1 MKAPL
6 AFPFP
11 FSRKAT
17 FHFSLLRLSW
27 VPPCP
32 PFQLGF
38 ITGRARHCIEFHKLR
53 GAMVSPPAF
62 AAAVAVVAVLL
73 CASAAAN
80 PAGGPHMADLSVLL
94 PPRMTKPVEYR
105 LIGGDGCFSW
115 YSSVAVLC
123 PHFFASV
130 LCVIARCGVPFCDM
144 RCSVGFVECLHVW
157 LLLQLV
163 IMDGLCFVICSML
176 LLASDSGPDVNHGEP
191 TG

>member
-1 MKAPL
+1 MKVPF

-123 PHFFASV
+123 PHFFCFGALRDRSLWSAV
-130 LCVIARCGVPFCDM
+130 LRHALLRWFRGVSPRLVVATACNYGWFMFRDL
-144 RCSVGFVECLHVW
+144 LHA
-157 LLLQLV
+157 LA
-163 IMDGLCFVICSML
+163 CFRQW
-176 LLASDSGPDVNHGEP
+176 P
-191 TG
+191 